1 MASPRVV
8 RSSSSHTPP
17 PFCDALIVVP
27 PPSPSDTNPPLGPA
41 ILATVAARHG
51 FNVEVLDL
59 NILLLNR
66 FGNQAGTLRSTL
78 GDHGK
83 DRSSVAAAARWL
95 FAHTGLR
102 GTPPL
107 HLPDTADPVAGMHYP
122 TDAITA
128 AVTAAA
134 AEPEPWRTWLEQQLQ
149 ASCDTP
155 PAVVGVSLMGP
166 SQVFVGLLVL
176 RVVKEIWPGT
186 TTMLGGSHVT
196 LLGDRI
202 HRDNGIRDMVDLV
215 LAGHCEDEFVA
226 TLVRLSPRGIRR
238 PLLPAQTPADVP
250 FEYLP
255 TFHARQLALY
265 DRRSLTLP
273 VQFSRGCSYGRCT
286 FCTYPVVERQV
297 TALAPD
303 AAARTISALV
313 RAHDVRRF
321 SLKDSL
327 FTAPM
332 LRTLAEAL
340 RHDPVTG
347 LRWSATTKASR
358 ALLPLA
364 SFLADSGLATLE
376 IGVETISPAGQRL
389 FDKRADP
396 AMLEELILA
405 LAEAGITVVTNL
417 IFGFPG
423 EQEQEAQAQLAW
435 LLRLQA
441 AAPADRVDCSLNML
455 EMVRGAPMVSHPPPG
470 VELRGVAPWAFSY
483 DWNAPTWRRDFVATL
498 ERVERARGTT
508 SPMVGTATHAREQV
522 ASSAA
527 AHRMLA

>member
-1 MASPRVV
+1 M
-8 RSSSSHTPP
+8 
-17 PFCDALIVVP
+17 
-27 PPSPSDTNPPLGPA
+27 
-41 ILATVAARHG
+41 
-51 FNVEVLDL
+51 LDL

-66 FGNQAGTLRSTL
+66 FGNQTAALGSTL

-102 GTPPL
+102 NTPPL
-107 HLPDTADPVAGMHYP
+107 YLPDTADPVAGMHYP
-122 TDAITA
+122 VDAITA
-128 AVTAAA
+128 AVTTAA
-134 AEPEPWRTWLEQQLQ
+134 AEPEPWRTWLEQQLR
-149 ASCDTP
+149 ASCDDTAP
-155 PAVVGVSLMGP
+155 PVVGVSLMGP
-166 SQVFVGLLVL
+166 SQVFVGLLAL

-196 LLGDRI
+196 LLGDRLRGDEGMRETADI
-202 HRDNGIRDMVDLV
+202 V
-215 LAGHCEDEFVA
+215 LTGHCEDEFVS
-226 TLVRLSPRGIRR
+226 TLARLSSRGIRR
-238 PLLPAQTPADVP
+238 PLLPAPVPADVP

-265 DRRSLTLP
+265 DRQSLTLP

-286 FCTYPVVERQV
+286 FCTYPIVERQV

-303 AAARTISALV
+303 AASRTITALV
-313 RAHDVRRF
+313 RAHGVRRF

-332 LRTLAEAL
+332 LRALAEAL
-340 RHDPVTG
+340 RHEPVTG

-358 ALLPLA
+358 ALIPLA
-364 SFLADSGLATLE
+364 SILADSGLATVE
-376 IGVETISPAGQRL
+376 IGVETINPAGQRL

-405 LAEAGITVVTNL
+405 LTEAGITVVTNL

-423 EQEQEAQAQLAW
+423 EQEHEAQAQLAW
-435 LLRLQA
+435 LLRLQS
-441 AAPADRVDCSLNML
+441 AAPAGRVDCSLNML
-455 EMVRGAPMVSHPPPG
+455 EMVRGAPMVAHPPPG

-483 DWNAPTWRRDFVATL
+483 DWNAPRWRRGFAATL

-508 SPMVGTATHAREQV
+508 SPLTDTAEDDREQV
-522 ASSAA
+522 VG
-527 AHRMLA
+527 